1 MRLLYAATSS
11 YLTAT
16 PPTQSTQ
23 PPDVSSGIVP
33 NDSSRTPPRILSPSR
48 DALFALSAA
57 LDEADQLLF
66 TTFSGPDQTTQ
77 GGDKSTITRQ
87 YIARLQ
93 AGGRVV
99 SEAL

>member
-11 YLTAT
+11 CLTAA

-23 PPDVSSGIVP
+23 PSYVSSGNVP
-33 NDSSRTPPRILSPSR
+33 NESSRTPPRTLTPSR

-66 TTFSGPDQTTQ
+66 RIFEF
-77 GGDKSTITRQ
+77 GGGILNDRRGKEDLRRWLKKVEGKAYSR
-87 YIARLQ
+87 
-93 AGGRVV
+93 
-99 SEAL
+99 S